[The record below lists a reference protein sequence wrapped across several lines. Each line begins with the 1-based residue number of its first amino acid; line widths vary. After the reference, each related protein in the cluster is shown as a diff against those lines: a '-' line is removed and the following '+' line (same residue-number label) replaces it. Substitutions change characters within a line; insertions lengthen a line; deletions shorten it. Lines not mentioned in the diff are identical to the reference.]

1 MSGSEILTPGEVAA
15 APKPTRATMLRYR
28 AKLALREPTTL
39 IGILAAV
46 LFAYLIVVPVISLL
60 LDAGR
65 VQLGDERRTEAETGS
80 FTLYY
85 ITRTLTSPVATQMF
99 WQPLVNT
106 FTVAFSVIA
115 ISLFIG
121 CILAYLLSRTD
132 MFARRWFATALI
144 VPFMLPSWTFALA
157 WTTLF
162 KNRSVGGRPGWLES
176 MGITPPDW
184 LAYGQVPVTVILA
197 LHYTPF
203 VILLFGNALRRL
215 DSQLED
221 SARILGAGR
230 RVVALQIVMPLML
243 PSLMSAIIL

>member
-1 MSGSEILTPGEVAA
+1 MSLVRTFTAALVLTLAPVSVAIA
-15 APKPTRATMLRYR
+15 QESNKGVVVRAVTEPFTNQDQPAIDRYR
-28 AKLALREPTTL
+28 AEDEL

-60 LDAGR
+60 LEAGR
-65 VQLGDERRTEAETGS
+65 VQLGDERRTGGDTGS

-85 ITRTLTSPVATQMF
+85 ITRTLTSPVATQMS

-121 CILAYLLSRTD
+121 CILAWLLSRTD

-157 WTTLF
+157 WTTLLR
-162 KNRSVGGRPGWLES
+162 NRSVGGRPGWLES
-176 MGITPPDW
+176 MGVTPPDW

-203 VILLFGNALRRL
+203 VILLFGNALRRR
-215 DSQLED
+215 DSQL
-221 SARILGAGR
+221 
-230 RVVALQIVMPLML
+230 
-243 PSLMSAIIL
+243 